1 MYDILVHDS
10 RCFFCGHRDDDVGLF
25 DSQQE
30 LNNRRLLSTC
40 GVHRRK
46 LSSSRDSAADDSGD
60 SSDDEDDDESDDDR
74 LTDINDGRCQ
84 LCRKI
89 CFLSAVRLHLNTLVL
104 S

>member
-1 MYDILVHDS
+1 MIQDV
-10 RCFFCGHRDDDVGLF
+10 FCGHRDDGIGLF

-30 LNNRRLLSTC
+30 LNNRRLLSTY

-46 LSSSRDSAADDSGD
+46 LSSSCDSAADDSDD
-60 SSDDEDDDESDDDR
+60 SSDDEDDDESDDESDDDR

-89 CFLSAVRLHLNTLVL
+89 CFLSAVRLHLNTLAL